1 MPILSFF
8 AWRINLT
15 EAAEETCAM
24 WTRPNSLASRISRA
38 TMTSSASDGMP
49 GRTISVEISVSFIAP
64 PAERYASSQ
73 WEMTGTPN
81 CRAYSR
87 ARRMVSARMTG
98 LPSSEKATAPSAKQ
112 RPISASASPL
122 SPFVMAAIGRTLTT
136 ASFFA
141 LATIYSTTAGLSIGG
156 SVLARQQMVVKP
168 PSAAALAPLLIV
180 SLSGRPGSRR
190 CVCMSIRPGRT
201 HSPFASM
208 ISASSCPLPLAPNAL
223 ILPSSISIS
232 LTSST
237 FAAGAMTR
245 PPLISMLFI
254 RFYFFPHARDQAAQ
268 AARLFSL
275 SLVRRVGRGATLL
288 LKLHALERH
297 GRRSLL
303 GLFFVAAAAEAV
315 FLPPHPDLDPE
326 NAPVLGA
333 GLFDDAVVRQLL
345 FVLLRVFL
353 ERRFIVA
360 DIAGARDRLDLL
372 PQPVDDEVAGLA
384 EAGVKIERADQRFK
398 SVGEVRF
405 PALAAAPLF
414 VPGEKKHVAEAKFA
428 ADPGEGLVGDDR
440 RPDLGQVA
448 FGESGEFVVEVFS
461 GGELQNGVAQ
471 ELQTL
476 VVGKPPFVAVRAVG
490 QRLVEQIDVQEG
502 DPELDLE
509 IVQFFFAFG

>member
-49 GRTISVEISVSFIAP
+49 GRPISVEISLSFIAP

-87 ARRMVSARMTG
+87 ARRMMSARMTG

-122 SPFVMAAIGRTLTT
+122 SPFVMAAIGRRLT
-136 ASFFA
+136 
-141 LATIYSTTAGLSIGG
+141 
-156 SVLARQQMVVKP
+156 
-168 PSAAALAPLLIV
+168 AAPFV

-237 FAAGAMTR
+237 FAAGSMTR